1 MPAFATDYFTKVGNP
16 GSATTLN
23 APGHTIGATSWTVG
37 ATTNWPT
44 DTGVIFAVDTVTLVN
59 GVGVRN
65 VGSYTEWE
73 GVVASATSVTGTVLR
88 YGTDQDYPANSLTR
102 VYIPVASSDR
112 NRSVDGIL
120 ISHKQDGTMIT
131 SLPLT
136 TPNITT
142 SINDSAGNE
151 IIITPATASAVNE
164 ITVTN
169 AATATDPRIS
179 ASGGDTAINLNLR
192 GKGLAKTVTIGAGA
206 TTIYPF
212 DYVASGC
219 IWTADNVGVNL
230 NASGT
235 AGVVVINGNPITVVA
250 VTARAFTLNLDTYV
264 DVLDN
269 GNGTGLYVYTTAATN
284 AASPALAA
292 NSIRIGIIQA
302 AATIT
307 ATTKV
312 NQGQEDR
319 VFPIASSIPY
329 AVTDSLG
336 NLIYPRDSLRRILG
350 YRQIIVAFST
360 ATSGSNV
367 DVTGLSVP
375 VLVPEGRKVLI
386 SVYSRSLRSSQA
398 AGNDEVINI
407 LEGATTINLS
417 VTNTPVSNYQHT
429 AETKALISPTA
440 GLHTYKVAIN
450 QSTAGT
456 ITINSGG
463 GASTPTFIMVQLV

>member
-1 MPAFATDYFTKVGNP
+1 MPALATDYFTKVGSP
-16 GSATTLN
+16 GSATTLS

-44 DTGVIFAVDTVTLVN
+44 DTGAIFAVDTVTLVN
-59 GVGVRN
+59 GVEVRN

-102 VYIPVASSDR
+102 VYIPVASSER
-112 NRSVDGIL
+112 NRSVDGLL

-212 DYVASGC
+212 DYVAPGC

-336 NLIYPRDSLRRILG
+336 NLICPRDPNRKILG
-350 YRQIIVAFST
+350 LRQIIAN
-360 ATSGSNV
+360 ATV
-367 DVTGLSVP
+367 TTQAQITGLSVP
-375 VLVPEGRKVLI
+375 IIGIIGRKVRIRVVFPEARNSTTTQDITTTIWDGAVAGTRINYKL
-386 SVYSRSLRSSQA
+386 STVPVA
-398 AGNDEVINI
+398 AGAINADCEGTTTLSVASKTFNI
-407 LEGATTINLS
+407 SGATTGG
-417 VTNTPVSNYQHT
+417 T
-429 AETKALISPTA
+429 ATFSASATSPA
-440 GLHTYKVAIN
+440 YVIVE
-450 QSTAGT
+450 Q
-456 ITINSGG
+456 
-463 GASTPTFIMVQLV
+463 F